1 MSHLDIAFAS
11 QNVFIPF
18 LTWHLNFEY
27 QTTFPASWEI
37 CTSVKKHQ
45 SDPDMEQE
53 SWGPKNECFWTV
65 LEKTLES
72 PLDCKIKPV
81 SPEGN
86 QSEYSLQ
93 GLMLKLKFQYY
104 GHLMWI
110 TDSLQKT
117 LILGKIEVRR
127 RRGWLSRRYW
137 MASPIWWTWI
147 WASAESWWW
156 TGRLDLLYSVGSQSQ
171 TWLSDWTDWFV
182 NFKWMWYF
190 LVRKWFFILV
200 PLF

>member
-1 MSHLDIAFAS
+1 MSHLDIAFPS

-27 QTTFPASWEI
+27 QTTFLASWEI

-81 SPEGN
+81 HPNGN
-86 QSEYSLQ
+86 QSWIFIQ
-93 GLMLKLKFQYY
+93 GLMLKLMLKYF
-104 GHLMWI
+104 GHLMRR
-110 TDSLQKT
+110 TNLLEKT
-117 LILGKIEVRR
+117 LMVGKVEAGGEGDT
-127 RRGWLSRRYW
+127 RGWDGW
-137 MASPIWWTWI
+137 MASLTWWTWF
-147 WASAESWWW
+147 WASS
-156 TGRLDLLYSVGSQSQ
+156 GLVFGLDLNIVLWKKMFYLCQKCISI
-171 TWLSDWTDWFV
+171 
-182 NFKWMWYF
+182 
-190 LVRKWFFILV
+190 IL
-200 PLF
+200 